1 MPESPVLNRDP
12 LVIDA
17 GELHHFIQIERAST
31 QPDTFGKSVNPAQ
44 WDQVFTC
51 WAALY
56 TAGGREAAMAS
67 HLVSAVSHVIKIRW
81 TPAIV
86 MRANYRVVIGPRYFT
101 VTHVENVK
109 ERNFVLLLY
118 ATEIDQGGI

>member
-1 MPESPVLNRDP
+1 MPEVPLYGRDP

-17 GELHHFIQIERAST
+17 GELHHFIRIQRAS
-31 QPDTFGKSVNPAQ
+31 QEGDSFGKSVNPAE
-44 WDQVFTC
+44 WEEVYTG

-67 HLVSAVSHVIKIRW
+67 HLVSAVSHVIKIRFS
-81 TPAIV
+81 PAVV
-86 MRANYRVVIGPRYFT
+86 MRANYRVIIGPRYFT
-101 VTHVENVK
+101 VAYVEDVK

-118 ATEIDQGGI
+118 ATEIDRGGI